1 MKIIQNKW
9 INRYIPFPGFR
20 ACNLFGIL
28 FVRGDAKLSDV
39 TINHEAIHTEQWKE
53 LWCIG
58 FMLWYAIE
66 WTIRLFAFKGAHNAY
81 RNISFEREA
90 YAHQADLQYIITR
103 ERFAFI
109 RYIRKKAQ
117 TNF

>member
-1 MKIIQNKW
+1 MKIK
-9 INRYIPFPGFR
+9 RLKGIPLPASFKG
-20 ACNLFGIL
+20 
-28 FVRGDAKLSDV
+28 V
-39 TINHEAIHTEQWKE
+39 TIGNTLYIRENAKFTETGLRHEEIHTKQWKE
-53 LWCIG
+53 LIYI
-58 FMLWYAIE
+58 FFPIWYAIE

-90 YAHQADLQYIITR
+90 YEHQADPDYIITR

-109 RYIRKKAQ
+109 KYIRKKAQ